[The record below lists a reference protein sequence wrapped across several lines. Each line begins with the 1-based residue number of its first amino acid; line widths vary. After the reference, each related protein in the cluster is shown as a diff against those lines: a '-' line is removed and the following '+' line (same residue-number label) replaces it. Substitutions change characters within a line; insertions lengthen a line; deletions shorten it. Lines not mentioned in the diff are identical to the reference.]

1 MYVIGEIANAAQGV
15 FADNIKLIVQLK
27 NAGADAVKFQFYKYD
42 SLATPSYSKYEIYK
56 DTFYTAEQRSEF
68 VRFAK
73 GLSFDVWVDVFDE
86 WGFWVAKE
94 NASYIDGIK
103 IPPTVSLNHKL
114 VKQIL
119 TLNLPIL
126 LGVGGLDDQQVHD
139 AVSMVK
145 NHSHEVILMY
155 GYQGFPTNESDTTLS
170 RIQYLKDKYGY
181 RVGFAD
187 HVDAESDLATKMPC
201 YAAFA
206 GAEIIE
212 KHITLDRKARGYD
225 YYSSLHMKE
234 FSYMVKELER
244 VDKILGNGNK
254 ITKDQKKY
262 LEHAVRAIVNTD
274 KDKGELILSED
285 IDFKRTGEHSSLF
298 PNEIAE
304 FLPAVATKNI
314 EKNCGITKDDI
325 ERINVGIVILCR
337 LHSKRLPRKAV
348 LDLGGLSAVQRC
360 MKNCLQSKA
369 ASKVILATS
378 FENIDDDLEKEVID
392 GVEFFRGSPENPAK
406 RILDAAEKYGLDYV
420 VRVTG
425 DSPLISYELLDQLIA
440 SHISNEAD
448 YSYIENAPLGL
459 KSEVFNTSALQK
471 LFDNLETEKYSEY
484 LTLYFKNNPDVFS
497 INAFTIVNKDIVRYK
512 DARFNLDYEDDYAM
526 LEKFFNKADSQ
537 DAIGLT
543 DIVNIL
549 EQEPEIIN
557 INSHIIPKYFSD
569 KSLSQKLKEVTRF
582 T

>member
-254 ITKDQKKY
+254 ITKDQKK
-262 LEHAVRAIVNTD
+262 
-274 KDKGELILSED
+274 
-285 IDFKRTGEHSSLF
+285 
-298 PNEIAE
+298 
-304 FLPAVATKNI
+304 
-314 EKNCGITKDDI
+314 
-325 ERINVGIVILCR
+325 
-337 LHSKRLPRKAV
+337 
-348 LDLGGLSAVQRC
+348 
-360 MKNCLQSKA
+360 
-369 ASKVILATS
+369 
-378 FENIDDDLEKEVID
+378 
-392 GVEFFRGSPENPAK
+392 
-406 RILDAAEKYGLDYV
+406 
-420 VRVTG
+420 
-425 DSPLISYELLDQLIA
+425 
-440 SHISNEAD
+440 
-448 YSYIENAPLGL
+448 
-459 KSEVFNTSALQK
+459 
-471 LFDNLETEKYSEY
+471 
-484 LTLYFKNNPDVFS
+484 
-497 INAFTIVNKDIVRYK
+497 
-512 DARFNLDYEDDYAM
+512 
-526 LEKFFNKADSQ
+526 
-537 DAIGLT
+537 
-543 DIVNIL
+543 
-549 EQEPEIIN
+549 
-557 INSHIIPKYFSD
+557 
-569 KSLSQKLKEVTRF
+569 
-582 T
+582 

>member
-1 MYVIGEIANAAQGV
+1 M
-15 FADNIKLIVQLK
+15 
-27 NAGADAVKFQFYKYD
+27 
-42 SLATPSYSKYEIYK
+42 
-56 DTFYTAEQRSEF
+56 
-68 VRFAK
+68 
-73 GLSFDVWVDVFDE
+73 
-86 WGFWVAKE
+86 
-94 NASYIDGIK
+94 
-103 IPPTVSLNHKL
+103 
-114 VKQIL
+114 
-119 TLNLPIL
+119 
-126 LGVGGLDDQQVHD
+126 
-139 AVSMVK
+139 
-145 NHSHEVILMY
+145 
-155 GYQGFPTNESDTTLS
+155 
-170 RIQYLKDKYGY
+170 
-181 RVGFAD
+181 
-187 HVDAESDLATKMPC
+187 
-201 YAAFA
+201 
-206 GAEIIE
+206 
-212 KHITLDRKARGYD
+212 
-225 YYSSLHMKE
+225 
-234 FSYMVKELER
+234 
-244 VDKILGNGNK
+244 
-254 ITKDQKKY
+254 
-262 LEHAVRAIVNTD
+262 
-274 KDKGELILSED
+274 
-285 IDFKRTGEHSSLF
+285 
-298 PNEIAE
+298 
-304 FLPAVATKNI
+304 
-314 EKNCGITKDDI
+314 
-325 ERINVGIVILCR
+325 
-337 LHSKRLPRKAV
+337 
-348 LDLGGLSAVQRC
+348 
-360 MKNCLQSKA
+360 
-369 ASKVILATS
+369 ATS

-406 RILDAAEKYGLDYV
+406 RILDAAETYGLDYV

-569 KSLSQKLKEVTRF
+569 KSLSQKLKEGTRS